1 MVRMVGI
8 RSISLS
14 HLYDNGIRLTHPA
27 ACVGETAGEWSEAC
41 PGISRR

>member
-14 HLYDNGIRLTHPA
+14 HLYDNGIRLTHR
-27 ACVGETAGEWSEAC
+27 AGYEAQRRVN
-41 PGISRR
+41 GGKRVRKVSRR